1 MGHWRPFRRGDI
13 GSAGQGPPVRF
24 VVVNAGSIADAAQ
37 LLIEA
42 VPESVSVQDARPS
55 SRRRM
60 AAANERTGA
69 QSVGSYGR
77 GENCRCCR
85 CRYCRRSWR

>member
-1 MGHWRPFRRGDI
+1 
-13 GSAGQGPPVRF
+13 

-42 VPESVSVQDARPS
+42 LPVSVSLQDARPS

-60 AAANERTGA
+60 AAANL
-69 QSVGSYGR
+69 
-77 GENCRCCR
+77 
-85 CRYCRRSWR
+85 